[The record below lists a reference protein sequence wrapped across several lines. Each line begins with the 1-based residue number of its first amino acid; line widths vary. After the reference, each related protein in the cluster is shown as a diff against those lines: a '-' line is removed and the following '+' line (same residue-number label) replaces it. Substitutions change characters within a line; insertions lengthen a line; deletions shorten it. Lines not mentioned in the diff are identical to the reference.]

1 MSDSFSTPWTVAHR
15 APLSMGFSR
24 QEYWSGLSFPSL
36 RDLADP
42 GIEPSSALP
51 GRVFKLR
58 HQGTRR
64 IRKYQPPNWHSG
76 CLAAGRIFQRKQE
89 GHQMEKK
96 WTSATELKIFKRARR
111 FVRNILTVFLF
122 FFSFYYR
129 SIWVLHDKPNYLKA
143 FLVVIK

>member
-1 MSDSFSTPWTVAHR
+1 MSDSFSTPWTVAHP
-15 APLSMGFSR
+15 APLSVGFCR
-24 QEYWSGLSFPSL
+24 QEYWSGLPFPSL
-36 RDLADP
+36 GDLADP
-42 GIEPSSALP
+42 GIEPLSALP
-51 GRVFKLR
+51 GRFFKLS
-58 HQGTRR
+58 HWGSWR
-64 IRKYQPPNWHSG
+64 IRKYQPPNWHIG

-111 FVRNILTVFLF
+111 FVRNILTGFLV

-143 FLVVIK
+143 FSVVIK